1 MLALLVFDRKTK
13 MEGKRVRNAVLVCL
27 LLGLLM
33 GHCTAGLFFKLCYG
47 ACFTICM
54 VKKPHNPLTC
64 GFNCLKKCAAPAQTL
79 DFQTNPHHFC
89 KLGCATSLCTHIST
103 KDNPSNE
110 ISPSLV
116 RVSFLWYIGLTFLFF
131 FFFQMQNWWENVWI
145 LARGLAVPI
154 IVTLQ
159 RKTKSSPELKF
170 AAHCCSCTQ
179 ILLVIKLSSG
189 LATLVH

>member
-1 MLALLVFDRKTK
+1 

-27 LLGLLM
+27 VLGLLM
-33 GHCTAGLFFKLCYG
+33 GQCTAGLFFKLCYG

-103 KDNPSNE
+103 KDNPSNY
-110 ISPSLV
+110 ISLSLSLWLEFLSYDILGSLFC
-116 RVSFLWYIGLTFLFF
+116 SFFIFIFS
-131 FFFQMQNWWENVWI
+131 QMQNWWENVWI

-159 RKTKSSPELKF
+159 RKTKSSPELKY

-179 ILLVIKLSSG
+179 ILLVIKLTSG
-189 LATLVH
+189 LAALVH

>member
-1 MLALLVFDRKTK
+1 

-27 LLGLLM
+27 VLGLLM

-103 KDNPSNE
+103 KDNPNAE
-110 ISPSLV
+110 LV
-116 RVSFLWYIGLTFLFF
+116 GKCVDSCSGTCSTNYSH
-131 FFFQMQNWWENVWI
+131 
-145 LARGLAVPI
+145 AS
-154 IVTLQ
+154 
-159 RKTKSSPELKF
+159 TKNQEFP
-170 AAHCCSCTQ
+170 
-179 ILLVIKLSSG
+179 
-189 LATLVH
+189 

>member
-1 MLALLVFDRKTK
+1 

-27 LLGLLM
+27 VLGLLM
-33 GHCTAGLFFKLCYG
+33 GHCTAGLFFKPCYG

-103 KDNPSNE
+103 KDNPSNY
-110 ISPSLV
+110 ISPFLV

-131 FFFQMQNWWENVWI
+131 FFLFFSDAELVGKCVDSCSGTCSTNYSHASTKNQEFTWVQVCSTLLQLYTN
-145 LARGLAVPI
+145 I
-154 IVTLQ
+154 ISN
-159 RKTKSSPELKF
+159 KTE
-170 AAHCCSCTQ
+170 
-179 ILLVIKLSSG
+179 
-189 LATLVH
+189 